1 MTRITRENTVF
12 VAGHRGLV
20 GSAIER
26 KLREKGYEKLLTKTR
41 SELDLTDQSSVRDF
55 FGSEKPEAVIL
66 AAAKVGGIGANS
78 AYPAEF
84 IYTNLAIEVNVIH
97 QAWLSGVKKLLFL
110 GSSCIYPKFAPQP
123 IREGSLLSGFLE
135 PTNEAYAIA
144 KIAGLKMCEYYST
157 QYGASFISV
166 MPTNLYGPND
176 NFDPE
181 SSHVLPAMIRKFD
194 DAVRN
199 GDDNVVLWGSGAPK
213 REFLHVDDLA
223 GACVYLLEGYSG
235 TAFLNIGSGRE
246 VTIRKLAGIVKKITG
261 FSGEI
266 VWDSAKPDG
275 TPRKLLDVSRITA
288 LGWKPAIDLESGIE
302 STYRWYLANRSRLM
316 EEKNDG

>member
-199 GDDNVVLWGSGAPK
+199 GDDKVVLWGSGAPK

>member
-55 FGSEKPEAVIL
+55 FESERPEAVIL
-66 AAAKVGGIGANS
+66 AAARVGGIGANS

-144 KIAGLKMCEYYST
+144 KIAGLKMCEYYSS
-157 QYGASFISV
+157 QYGVSFISV

-199 GDDNVVLWGSGAPK
+199 GDDKVVLWGSGAPK

-275 TPRKLLDVSRITA
+275 TPRKLLDISRITA

>member
-26 KLREKGYEKLLTKTR
+26 KLREKGYETLLTKTR

-199 GDDNVVLWGSGAPK
+199 GDDTVVLWGSGAPK

>member
-144 KIAGLKMCEYYST
+144 KIAGLKMCEYYSS
-157 QYGASFISV
+157 QYGVSFISV

-199 GDDNVVLWGSGAPK
+199 GDDKVVLWGSGAPK

>member
-199 GDDNVVLWGSGAPK
+199 GDDTVVLWGSGAPK

-261 FSGEI
+261 FRGEI

-275 TPRKLLDVSRITA
+275 TPRKLLDISRITA

>member
-66 AAAKVGGIGANS
+66 AAARVGGIGANS

-144 KIAGLKMCEYYST
+144 KIAGLKMCEYYSS
-157 QYGASFISV
+157 QYGVSFISV

-275 TPRKLLDVSRITA
+275 TPRKLLDISRITA

>member
-66 AAAKVGGIGANS
+66 AAARVGGIGANS

-144 KIAGLKMCEYYST
+144 KIAGLKMCEYYSS
-157 QYGASFISV
+157 QYGVSFISV

-199 GDDNVVLWGSGAPK
+199 GDDKVVLWGSGAPK

-275 TPRKLLDVSRITA
+275 TPRKLLDISRITA

>member
-66 AAAKVGGIGANS
+66 AAARVGGIGANS

-199 GDDNVVLWGSGAPK
+199 GDDKVVLWGSGAPK

-275 TPRKLLDVSRITA
+275 TPRKLLDISRITA

>member
-235 TAFLNIGSGRE
+235 TTFLNIGSGRE

>member
-26 KLREKGYEKLLTKTR
+26 KLREKGYEKLLRKTR
-41 SELDLTDQSSVRDF
+41 SELDLTDQSRVRDF
-55 FGSEKPEAVIL
+55 FGSERPDAVIL

-123 IREGSLLSGFLE
+123 IREGALLSGFLE

>member
-26 KLREKGYEKLLTKTR
+26 KLREKGYETLLTKTR
-41 SELDLTDQSSVRDF
+41 SELDLTDQSRVRDF
-55 FGSEKPEAVIL
+55 FESEKPEAVVL
-66 AAAKVGGIGANS
+66 AAARVGGIGANS

-110 GSSCIYPKFAPQP
+110 GSSCIYPKLAPQP

-199 GDDNVVLWGSGAPK
+199 GDDTVVLWGSGAPK

-235 TAFLNIGSGRE
+235 TAFLNIGSGKE

-261 FSGEI
+261 FRGEI

-275 TPRKLLDVSRITA
+275 TPRKLLDISRITD

-302 STYRWYLANRSRLM
+302 STYRWYLANRARLA

>member
-275 TPRKLLDVSRITA
+275 TPRKLLDISRITA

>member
-55 FGSEKPEAVIL
+55 FESERPEAVIL
-66 AAAKVGGIGANS
+66 AAARVGGIGANS

-199 GDDNVVLWGSGAPK
+199 GDDKVVLWGSGAPK

>member
-26 KLREKGYEKLLTKTR
+26 KLREKGYETLLTKTR
-41 SELDLTDQSSVRDF
+41 SELDLTDQSRVRDF
-55 FGSEKPEAVIL
+55 FESEKPEAVVL
-66 AAAKVGGIGANS
+66 AAARVGGIGANS

-110 GSSCIYPKFAPQP
+110 GSSCIYPKLAPQP

-199 GDDNVVLWGSGAPK
+199 GDDTVVLWGSGAPK

-261 FSGEI
+261 FRGEI

-275 TPRKLLDVSRITA
+275 TPRKLLDISRITA

>member
-26 KLREKGYEKLLTKTR
+26 KLREKGYEKLLRKTR
-41 SELDLTDQSSVRDF
+41 SELDLTDQSGVRDF
-55 FGSEKPEAVIL
+55 FESERPDAVIL
-66 AAAKVGGIGANS
+66 AAARVGGIGANS

-144 KIAGLKMCEYYST
+144 KIAGLKMCEYYSS
-157 QYGASFISV
+157 QYGVSFISV

-199 GDDNVVLWGSGAPK
+199 GDDKVVLWGSGAPK

-275 TPRKLLDVSRITA
+275 TPRKLLDISRITA

>member
-66 AAAKVGGIGANS
+66 AAARVGGIGANS

-123 IREGSLLSGFLE
+123 IREGALLSGFLE

-199 GDDNVVLWGSGAPK
+199 GDDKVVLWGSGAPK

-275 TPRKLLDVSRITA
+275 TPRKLLDISRITA

>member
-26 KLREKGYEKLLTKTR
+26 KLREKGYEKLLRKTR
-41 SELDLTDQSSVRDF
+41 SELDLTDQSGVRDF
-55 FGSEKPEAVIL
+55 FESERPDAVIL

-78 AYPAEF
+78 AYPAEI

-123 IREGSLLSGFLE
+123 IREGALLSGFLE

-199 GDDNVVLWGSGAPK
+199 GDDKVVLWGSGAPK

-275 TPRKLLDVSRITA
+275 TPRKLLDISRITA

>member
-26 KLREKGYEKLLTKTR
+26 KLREKGYEKLLRKTR
-41 SELDLTDQSSVRDF
+41 SELDLTDQSGVRDF
-55 FGSEKPEAVIL
+55 FESEMPDAVIL
-66 AAAKVGGIGANS
+66 AAARVGGIGANS

-123 IREGSLLSGFLE
+123 IREGALLSGFLE

-199 GDDNVVLWGSGAPK
+199 GDDKVVLWGSGAPK